1 MHETTPH
8 DNPGVFHLIRPREG
22 TLDCPLVLDSPHSG
36 QLLPPDF
43 HFACDVADIYASSD
57 TLVDRLAVA
66 AADYGATVLCADFSR
81 AYIDLNRSR
90 EDVDHTLYTGSLPWK
105 THPSKRTQY
114 GLGLIHHLARGKTIY
129 ATPLPAQAI
138 ADRVTHYY
146 EPYHA
151 CLQSL
156 LQSAHDQFGHA
167 LHLDIHA
174 MPSMNIEG
182 KLLPDIV
189 IGDLDGAS
197 SHRLWRDTV
206 RDLFKQAGF
215 VVTVNTPYK
224 GVEIIKRTGKPRQG
238 FHALQIEINKALYL
252 NEQTLEPHH
261 GFADCQAVIASV
273 WQALSEILQD
283 MNHRQAAE

>member
-1 MHETTPH
+1 MTESVTH
-8 DNPGVFHLIRPREG
+8 DNAGVFHLITPREG
-22 TLDCPLVLDSPHSG
+22 TGSPLILDSPHSG
-36 QLLPPDF
+36 TLLPPDF
-43 HFACDVADIYASSD
+43 HFTCDINDIYSSAD
-57 TLVDRLAVA
+57 TLVDQLAVPA
-66 AADYGATVLCADFSR
+66 VAYGATVLCADVTR
-81 AYIDLNRSR
+81 TYIDLNRSR
-90 EDVDHTLYTGSLPWK
+90 EDIDHTLYTGDLPWK
-105 THPSKRTQY
+105 THPTKRTQF
-114 GLGLIHHLARGKTIY
+114 GLGLIHHMAHGKPIY
-129 ATPLPAQAI
+129 DTPLPADAI
-138 ADRVTHYY
+138 ARRVQDYY

-151 CLQSL
+151 CLQQI
-156 LQSAHDQFGHA
+156 LQATHSQFGHV

-174 MPSMNIEG
+174 MPSMTIEG

-252 NEQTLEPHH
+252 NEQTLQPHP
-261 GFADCQAVIASV
+261 GFADCQAVLASV
-273 WQALSEILQD
+273 WQSLSEILLD
-283 MNHRQAAE
+283 MNHQQAAE